1 MTSKQSLIHPTAI
14 IEEGVEL
21 GDGVTVG
28 PYAHIMSGAKI
39 GARSKIHSHV
49 VIWGACTMGEDNE
62 IFPFCTLAPPPQ
74 IIGDLSPEGKV
85 VIGNKNIIR
94 ERVEIHR
101 GSKKENLL
109 TSVGN
114 ENYIMSNVH
123 IAHDCV
129 VGSHIV
135 IASKTGLAGHSKIS
149 DFAVVSGGCGISQFV
164 RVGSYTFCAGHT
176 RFEKDLPPFLCAKEF
191 SEVTGPNLVGM
202 KRAGFS
208 TEDIR
213 VVKEIY
219 KGLYVEKGLYRE
231 QLEKLKERFA
241 GQAVFETFYTFVTAS
256 KVGIMRNA

>member
-1 MTSKQSLIHPTAI
+1 MIHPTAI

-21 GDGVTVG
+21 GEAVQVG
-28 PYAHIMSGAKI
+28 PYTHIRSGAKI
-39 GARSKIHSHV
+39 GARTIIHSHV
-49 VIWGACTMGEDNE
+49 AIWGECSIGEDNE
-62 IFPFCTLAPPPQ
+62 VYPFCTIAPPPQ
-74 IIGDLSPEGKV
+74 IIGDNSPEGRV

-109 TSVGN
+109 TSVGS

-123 IAHDCV
+123 IAHDCQ
-129 VGSHIV
+129 VGSKVI
-135 IASKTGLAGHSKIS
+135 IASKTGLAGHSKIE

-202 KRAGFS
+202 KRAGFN
-208 TEDIR
+208 EKDIR

-231 QLEKLKERFA
+231 QLQKLKERFE
-241 GQAVFETFYTFVTAS
+241 GEVVFEKFYTFVMAS